1 MTSTMLQ
8 HTAENVPKGIIPLE
22 NVRVRAV
29 DERDGEHAEFVPV
42 TIEDNFLSFSHNTQQ
57 NLMASLLSS
66 FKFKGRFSIEPQ
78 YQESNGCSR
87 STATWLRLSRAAK
100 RTTMAL
106 LSKATINTIGE
117 YVLPK

>member
-66 FKFKGRFSIEPQ
+66 KEDF
-78 YQESNGCSR
+78 
-87 STATWLRLSRAAK
+87 
-100 RTTMAL
+100 L
-106 LSKATINTIGE
+106 LSHNIRKAMGFRD
-117 YVLPK
+117 LQRHG